1 MIHRIPHSC
10 WLATTVQQSPT
21 PTPTTGQE
29 FLPASASGWAQLLL
43 GSLGTLILLVLGAL
57 VARGI
62 WNTVH
67 SPSLTFGSPSVS
79 DTRDQTSNCRQYRAN
94 IENVGSVPAED
105 CRASLRL
112 KGEHDGDTYQI
123 ESECA
128 WAEGENPAVT
138 TIVDDDTL
146 AVNLVTQSMATDLVR
161 FPTPEDSDMGGKIE
175 LYANEDTDG
184 EPYQTVDG
192 IEPTILTEMDWYER
206 QLHITAAGE
215 SLTGRIEFED
225 DDPLDITLQST
236 D

>member
-1 MIHRIPHSC
+1 MIHRIPHTG
-10 WLATTVQQSPT
+10 WPATTVQQSPT
-21 PTPTTGQE
+21 PTLATSQQL
-29 FLPASASGWAQLLL
+29 LPVGASGWAQLLI

-79 DTRDQTSNCRQYRAN
+79 DTSDRTSNCRRYRAN
-94 IENVGSVPAED
+94 IESVGSVPAED
-105 CRASLRL
+105 CRVSLRL

-138 TIVDDDTL
+138 TVVNDDTL

-161 FPTPEDSDMGGKIE
+161 FPTTEDPDMGGKIE
-175 LYANEDTDG
+175 LYSSEDTDG

-192 IEPTILTEMDWYER
+192 IEPSILTEMDWYEQ

-215 SLTGRIEFED
+215 SLTGQIEFKD
-225 DDPLDITLQST
+225 DDPLDITLRSA